1 MLSKEAQ
8 KQKNKDF
15 WDGFKQFMRGVSSSN
30 GRRMNWIN
38 YPTDLKAF
46 YLRLIVTSKGCSV
59 NFDIQLKDNGIRE
72 IVWEQMGELKK
83 VLNDDMPFEAN
94 WHERF
99 FLEDG
104 TEISRISWSTDAFNY
119 FNEEDIPKIYQFLK
133 ERLLGFD
140 KFYQEYK
147 DLLIALMA

>member
-8 KQKNKDF
+8 KQKNNEF
-15 WDGFKQFMRGVSSSN
+15 WDGFKQYMHGVPSSN
-30 GRRMNWIN
+30 GKKMNWIK
-38 YPTDLKAF
+38 YPTDLKSF
-46 YLRLIVTSKGCSV
+46 YLRLIVSSRGCSV
-59 NFDIQLKDNGIRE
+59 NFDIQLKDKSIRE

-83 VLNDDMPFEAN
+83 VLNADMPFDVD
-94 WHERF
+94 WHERY

-104 TEISRISWSTDAFNY
+104 TEIARISWSNDTLNY
-119 FNEEDIPKIYQFLK
+119 FHDDDLPKIYSFLK